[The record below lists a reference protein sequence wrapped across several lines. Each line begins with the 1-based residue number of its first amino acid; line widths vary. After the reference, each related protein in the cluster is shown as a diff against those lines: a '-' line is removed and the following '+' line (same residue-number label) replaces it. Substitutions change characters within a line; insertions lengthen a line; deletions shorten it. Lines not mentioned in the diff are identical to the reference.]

1 MRGPFLQRLEERTLV
16 CDGAMGTMLYAKG
29 LSLHRCFDELNLS
42 LPQVVKEIHLEYVKA
57 GAEVLE
63 TNTFGAN
70 RFRLAKYELAP
81 RRGVREINLAEARQA
96 PEEAGENLKTETPK
110 G

>member
-29 LSLHRCFDELNLS
+29 ISLHRCFDELNLS

-63 TNTFGAN
+63 TNTFVAN
-70 RFRLAKYELAP
+70 RPRLAKYGLTDK
-81 RRGVREINLAEARQA
+81 VREINLAEARQA